1 MMPKHQKLFTDFWED
16 PIILEEMDPVDK
28 YFYLYLLTNPN
39 TTKTGRYY
47 ITEKQM
53 AVELGYSIVRV
64 RLLLERFIKHFKLI
78 RYNPETEELIIN
90 DWRTFIKG

>member
-1 MMPKHQKLFTDFWED
+1 
-16 PIILEEMDPVDK
+16 
-28 YFYLYLLTNPN
+28 
-39 TTKTGRYY
+39 
-47 ITEKQM
+47 M

-78 RYNPETEELIIN
+78 RYNPETEELVIN